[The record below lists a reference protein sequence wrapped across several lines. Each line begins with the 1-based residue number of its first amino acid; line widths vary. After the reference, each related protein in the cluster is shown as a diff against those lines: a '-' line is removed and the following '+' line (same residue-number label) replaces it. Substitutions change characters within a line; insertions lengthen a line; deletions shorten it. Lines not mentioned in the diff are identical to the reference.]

1 MDLIDKKLL
10 CELDNDCSQPISRIA
25 KKLRIGRNVA
35 EYRIK
40 KLEKEKVI
48 QRYIT
53 TINSAILGFQ
63 TYKIYLKINQA
74 KSQKEFVEFIK
85 NHPNVIHCL
94 KTEGYFDYTVSI
106 AEKNIKELD
115 EFLIGLRSKFRDLI
129 IRHYVSIAVYTKVFK
144 LEKLLLEKKEKSV
157 KSIKVSSNEKE
168 ILLDEKDRLIL
179 KSLSQAAN
187 MGIVELSDKTK
198 LSLDIVKYRLKK
210 LENSI
215 IISSRAI
222 FDFKKIG
229 YYHYV
234 FLLKMKEVTKESEN
248 KLDTWCHQNKNVA
261 YYGKKIGEFDF
272 EINAAI
278 KDIDEFNDF
287 MQDMKNNLGN
297 TIESYEL
304 LINSDLIK
312 LNYLPI

>member
-1 MDLIDKKLL
+1 MDLIDKKIL
-10 CELDNDCSQPISRIA
+10 CELDDDCSQPISKIA
-25 KKLRIGRNVA
+25 KKLRMGRNVA

-40 KLEKEKVI
+40 RMEKEKII

-63 TYKIYLKINQA
+63 TYKIYLKINQT
-74 KSQKEFVEFIK
+74 KSQKEFIEFVK
-85 NHPNVIHCL
+85 NHQNVIHCL
-94 KTEGYFDYTVSI
+94 KTEGYFDYTISI

-115 EFLIGLRSKFRDLI
+115 EFLIGLRSKFKDLI
-129 IRHYVSIAVYTKVFK
+129 IKHYVSIAVYTKVFK
-144 LEKLLLEKKEKSV
+144 LEKLLLEKKEKGV

-168 ILLDEKDRLIL
+168 IKLDEKDRLIL

-187 MGIVELSDKTK
+187 MGIVDLAEKTK

-222 FDFKKIG
+222 FDLKKIG

-234 FLLKMKEVTKESEN
+234 FLLKMKETTKDSEE

-272 EINAAI
+272 EINVAI

-287 MQDMKNNLGN
+287 VQDMKNNIGN
-297 TIESYEL
+297 FMESYEL
-304 LINSDLIK
+304 LINLDLIK
-312 LNYLPI
+312 LNYLPL